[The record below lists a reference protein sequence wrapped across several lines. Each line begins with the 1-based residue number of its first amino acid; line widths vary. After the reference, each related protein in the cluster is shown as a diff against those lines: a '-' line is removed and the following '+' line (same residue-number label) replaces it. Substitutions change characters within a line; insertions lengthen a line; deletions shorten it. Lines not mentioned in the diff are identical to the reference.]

1 MKTFLHIAVYLLIF
15 LGLSGCNGDVF
26 IEDFQPSVSDVT
38 LDGNGDSVTIHFKSS
53 NWNLLHVYD
62 YYDNSSL
69 YYSVYDKDGNIVSQN
84 QSPVLEG
91 LGKIVCDDVIYEDK
105 IVDFTIERTH
115 PQEVKLTVNENAL
128 SSLFQFSIIASNE
141 YETKEIHVA
150 ITPSDRYIFDHI
162 TYSLDV
168 YSYNDK
174 KIEERKSWI
183 INNLTSTVVTS
194 IQFPYKNEHRLVK
207 FSSDTPGAFGLLAN
221 SNQDIEIPSISDGYL
236 VMNGERAKY
245 TSDLQSLP
253 LPFSDDKRIEVPIQ
267 PYTYQR
273 LTLMLE
279 YEWFETNFTLYAV
292 HPKTKKK
299 KVITGILQSKMP
311 KGYFIKRVNI
321 ND

>member
-15 LGLSGCNGDVF
+15 LGLSGCNSDVF

-91 LGKIVCDDVIYEDK
+91 LGKIVCDDVVYEDK

-115 PQEVKLTVNENAL
+115 PQEVKLTVNENAR
-128 SSLFQFSIIASNE
+128 SSLFRFSIIASNE

-162 TYSLDV
+162 TYSLDM
-168 YSYNDK
+168 YSYTDTH
-174 KIEERKSWI
+174 IEERRSMVI
-183 INNLTSTVVTS
+183 DNRGNGNVTNYIFPFQNEYRQ
-194 IQFPYKNEHRLVK
+194 IQFTSNNPE
-207 FSSDTPGAFGLLAN
+207 AFNLLA
-221 SNQDIEIPSISDGYL
+221 SKPEVEIPGIVDGYL
-236 VMNGERAKY
+236 VMNGERVQYA
-245 TSDLQSLP
+245 SDMQRLP
-253 LPFSDDKRIEVPIQ
+253 LPFPDTEKKAVITPAQTSQRITV
-267 PYTYQR
+267 
-273 LTLMLE
+273 LLE
-279 YEWFETNFTLYAV
+279 YEWFETYFTLYAV
-292 HPKTKKK
+292 HPKTKKE
-299 KVITGILQSKMP
+299 KVITGTLKSKMP
-311 KGYFIKRVNI
+311 KGYLIKCEKLN
-321 ND
+321 N

>member
-15 LGLSGCNGDVF
+15 LGLSGCNSDVF

-53 NWNLLHVYD
+53 NWNLLHMYD

-91 LGKIVCDDVIYEDK
+91 LGKIVCDDVVYEDK

-115 PQEVKLTVNENAL
+115 PQEVKLTVNENAR

-162 TYSLDV
+162 TYSLDM
-168 YSYNDK
+168 YSYTDTH
-174 KIEERKSWI
+174 IEERRSMVI
-183 INNLTSTVVTS
+183 DNRGNGNVTNYIFPFQNEYRQ
-194 IQFPYKNEHRLVK
+194 IQFTSNNPE
-207 FSSDTPGAFGLLAN
+207 AFNLLA
-221 SNQDIEIPSISDGYL
+221 SKPEVEIPGIVDGYL
-236 VMNGERAKY
+236 VMNGERVQYA
-245 TSDLQSLP
+245 SDMQRLP
-253 LPFSDDKRIEVPIQ
+253 LPFPDTEKKAVITPAQTSQRITV
-267 PYTYQR
+267 
-273 LTLMLE
+273 LLE
-279 YEWFETNFTLYAV
+279 YEWFETYFTLYAV
-292 HPKTKKK
+292 HPKTKKE
-299 KVITGILQSKMP
+299 KVITGTLKSKMP
-311 KGYFIKRVNI
+311 KGYLIKCEKLN
-321 ND
+321 N

>member
-91 LGKIVCDDVIYEDK
+91 LGKIVCDDVVYEDK

-115 PQEVKLTVNENAL
+115 PQEVKLTVNENAR
-128 SSLFQFSIIASNE
+128 SSLFRFSIIASNE
-141 YETKEIHVA
+141 YETKAIHVA

-162 TYSLDV
+162 TYSLDM
-168 YSYNDK
+168 YSYTDTH
-174 KIEERKSWI
+174 IEERRSMVI
-183 INNLTSTVVTS
+183 DNRGNGNVTNYIFPFQNEYRQ
-194 IQFPYKNEHRLVK
+194 IQFTSNNPE
-207 FSSDTPGAFGLLAN
+207 AFNLLA
-221 SNQDIEIPSISDGYL
+221 SKPEVEIPGIVDGYL
-236 VMNGERAKY
+236 VMNGERVQYA
-245 TSDLQSLP
+245 SDMQRLP
-253 LPFSDDKRIEVPIQ
+253 LPFPDTEKKAVITPAQTSQRITV
-267 PYTYQR
+267 
-273 LTLMLE
+273 LLE
-279 YEWFETNFTLYAV
+279 YEWFETYFTLYAV
-292 HPKTKKK
+292 HPKTKKE
-299 KVITGILQSKMP
+299 KVITGTLKSKMP
-311 KGYFIKRVNI
+311 KRYLIKCEKLN
-321 ND
+321 N

>member
-128 SSLFQFSIIASNE
+128 SSLFRFSIIASNE

-162 TYSLDV
+162 TYSLDM
-168 YSYNDK
+168 YSYTDTH
-174 KIEERKSWI
+174 IEERRSMVI
-183 INNLTSTVVTS
+183 DNRGNGNVTNYIFPFQNEYRQ
-194 IQFPYKNEHRLVK
+194 IQFTSNNPE
-207 FSSDTPGAFGLLAN
+207 AFNLLA
-221 SNQDIEIPSISDGYL
+221 SKPEVEIPGIVDGYL
-236 VMNGERAKY
+236 VMNGERVQYA
-245 TSDLQSLP
+245 SDMQRLP
-253 LPFSDDKRIEVPIQ
+253 LPFPDTEKKAVITPAQTSQRITV
-267 PYTYQR
+267 
-273 LTLMLE
+273 LLE
-279 YEWFETNFTLYAV
+279 YEWFETYFTLYAV
-292 HPKTKKK
+292 HPKTKKE
-299 KVITGILQSKMP
+299 KVITGTLKSKMP
-311 KGYFIKRVNI
+311 KGYLIKCEKLN
-321 ND
+321 N

>member
-15 LGLSGCNGDVF
+15 LGLSGCNSDVF

-91 LGKIVCDDVIYEDK
+91 LGKIVCDDVVYEDK

-128 SSLFQFSIIASNE
+128 SSLFRFSIIASNE

-162 TYSLDV
+162 TYSLNM
-168 YSYNDK
+168 YSYTDTH
-174 KIEERKSWI
+174 IEERRSMVI
-183 INNLTSTVVTS
+183 DNRGNGNVTNYIFPFQNEYRQ
-194 IQFPYKNEHRLVK
+194 IQFTSNNPE
-207 FSSDTPGAFGLLAN
+207 AFNLLA
-221 SNQDIEIPSISDGYL
+221 SKPEVEIPGIVDGYL
-236 VMNGERAKY
+236 VMNGERVQYA
-245 TSDLQSLP
+245 SDMQRLP
-253 LPFSDDKRIEVPIQ
+253 LPFPDTEKKAVITPAQTSQRITV
-267 PYTYQR
+267 
-273 LTLMLE
+273 LLE
-279 YEWFETNFTLYAV
+279 YEWFETYFTLYAV
-292 HPKTKKK
+292 HPKTKKE
-299 KVITGILQSKMP
+299 KVITGTLKSKMP
-311 KGYFIKRVNI
+311 KRYLIKCEKLN
-321 ND
+321 N

>member
-15 LGLSGCNGDVF
+15 LGLSGCNSDVF

-91 LGKIVCDDVIYEDK
+91 LGKIVCDDVVYEDK

-115 PQEVKLTVNENAL
+115 PQEVKLTVNENAR
-128 SSLFQFSIIASNE
+128 SSLFRFSIIASNE

-162 TYSLDV
+162 TYSLDM
-168 YSYNDK
+168 YSYTDTH
-174 KIEERKSWI
+174 IEERRSMVI
-183 INNLTSTVVTS
+183 DNRGNGNVTNYIFPFQNEYRQ
-194 IQFPYKNEHRLVK
+194 IQFTSNNPE
-207 FSSDTPGAFGLLAN
+207 AFNLLA
-221 SNQDIEIPSISDGYL
+221 SKPEVEIPGIVDGYL
-236 VMNGERAKY
+236 VMNGERVQYA
-245 TSDLQSLP
+245 SDMQRLP
-253 LPFSDDKRIEVPIQ
+253 LPFPDTEKKAVITPAQTSQRITV
-267 PYTYQR
+267 
-273 LTLMLE
+273 LLE
-279 YEWFETNFTLYAV
+279 YEWFETYFTLYAV
-292 HPKTKKK
+292 RPKTKKE
-299 KVITGILQSKMP
+299 KVITGTLKSKMP
-311 KGYFIKRVNI
+311 KGYLIKCEKLN
-321 ND
+321 N

>member
-15 LGLSGCNGDVF
+15 LGLSGCNSDVF

-128 SSLFQFSIIASNE
+128 SSLFRFSIIASNE

-162 TYSLDV
+162 TYSLDM
-168 YSYNDK
+168 YSYTDTH
-174 KIEERKSWI
+174 IEERRSMVI
-183 INNLTSTVVTS
+183 DNRGNGNVTNYIFPFQNEYRQ
-194 IQFPYKNEHRLVK
+194 IQFTSNNPE
-207 FSSDTPGAFGLLAN
+207 AFNLLA
-221 SNQDIEIPSISDGYL
+221 SKPEVEIPGIVDGYL
-236 VMNGERAKY
+236 VMNGERVQYA
-245 TSDLQSLP
+245 SDMQRLP
-253 LPFSDDKRIEVPIQ
+253 LPFPDTEKKAVITPAQTSQRITV
-267 PYTYQR
+267 
-273 LTLMLE
+273 LLE
-279 YEWFETNFTLYAV
+279 YEWFETYFTLYAV
-292 HPKTKKK
+292 HPKTKKE
-299 KVITGILQSKMP
+299 KVITGTLKSKMP
-311 KGYFIKRVNI
+311 KRYLIKCEKLN
-321 ND
+321 N

>member
-15 LGLSGCNGDVF
+15 LGLSGCNSDVF

-128 SSLFQFSIIASNE
+128 SSLFRFSIIASNE

-162 TYSLDV
+162 TYSLNM
-168 YSYNDK
+168 YSYTDTH
-174 KIEERKSWI
+174 IEERRSMVI
-183 INNLTSTVVTS
+183 DNRGNGNVTS
-194 IQFPYKNEHRLVK
+194 YIFPFQNEYRQIQFTSNNPE
-207 FSSDTPGAFGLLAN
+207 AFNLLA
-221 SNQDIEIPSISDGYL
+221 SKPEFEIPGIVDGYL
-236 VMNGERAKY
+236 VMNGERVQYA
-245 TSDLQSLP
+245 SDMQRLP
-253 LPFSDDKRIEVPIQ
+253 LPFPDTEKKAVITPAQTSQRITV
-267 PYTYQR
+267 
-273 LTLMLE
+273 LLE
-279 YEWFETNFTLYAV
+279 YEWFETYFTLYAV
-292 HPKTKKK
+292 HPKTKKE
-299 KVITGILQSKMP
+299 KVITGTLKSKMP
-311 KGYFIKRVNI
+311 KGYLIKCEKLN
-321 ND
+321 N

>member
-15 LGLSGCNGDVF
+15 LGLSGCNSDVF

-91 LGKIVCDDVIYEDK
+91 LGKIVCDDVVYEDK

-128 SSLFQFSIIASNE
+128 SSLFRFSIIASNE

-162 TYSLDV
+162 TYSLDM
-168 YSYNDK
+168 YSYTDTH
-174 KIEERKSWI
+174 IEERRSMVI
-183 INNLTSTVVTS
+183 DNRGNGNVTNYIFPFQNEYRQ
-194 IQFPYKNEHRLVK
+194 IQFTSNNPE
-207 FSSDTPGAFGLLAN
+207 AFNLLA
-221 SNQDIEIPSISDGYL
+221 SKPEVEIPGIVDGYL
-236 VMNGERAKY
+236 VMNGERVQYA
-245 TSDLQSLP
+245 SDMQRLP
-253 LPFSDDKRIEVPIQ
+253 LPFPDTEKKAVITPAQTSQRITV
-267 PYTYQR
+267 
-273 LTLMLE
+273 LLE
-279 YEWFETNFTLYAV
+279 YEWFETYFTLYAV
-292 HPKTKKK
+292 HPKTKKE
-299 KVITGILQSKMP
+299 KVITGTLKSKMP
-311 KGYFIKRVNI
+311 KGYLIKCEKLN
-321 ND
+321 N